1 MATAMIMR
9 EAGGPQ
15 VLRPETVTVGEP
27 GPGQVRLKQTAI
39 GEETVRCVSEST
51 LTLIDLGVTGSR
63 PPDVTTSG
71 DGIFASNCNLT
82 LIRVNVSGNGGAG
95 ISATGGTVT
104 LTDVNV
110 SGNGDAGLV
119 ASAGADLTVR
129 RSRFQENDDGGL
141 QLENSLF
148 VVENSLI
155 GGRGSEA
162 NSGGPGVSIENPSAG
177 SRFDYNTVLNNEA
190 PTGASGAAGIDCNS
204 SFEVRNSI
212 VFGNSGASGMD
223 VRNCDVSTSSVGVDP
238 MLSDGLHLTAASTCC
253 VDQGTD
259 TDVPADDID
268 GDDRP
273 CGEGT
278 DIGADEFCP

>member
-1 MATAMIMR
+1 MGGQSTAVAAWSACAKAFDIR
-9 EAGGPQ
+9 AAALHHAADG
-15 VLRPETVTVGEP
+15 
-27 GPGQVRLKQTAI
+27 QTAAGNI
-39 GEETVRCVSEST
+39 GANVSVPT
-51 LTLIDLGVTGSR
+51 ACF
-63 PPDVTTSG
+63 TTSG